1 MILREG
7 YVHRKHYFQSLCPM
21 YIHKTSFEAVSYRDE
36 GIFSFYI
43 ERANE
48 ECDVIA
54 TCSANLMV
62 IALEH
67 SSHGIPL
74 VIGKEQVLN
83 LDVYVRPQPPL
94 PPWNYVGPG
103 IVRCSFSKRKSKKVV
118 RNTNLTALI
127 THLYLYN
134 TYISSFAGYCTASER
149 SIPCLEKILIK
160 KGLS

>member
-1 MILREG
+1 
-7 YVHRKHYFQSLCPM
+7 M

-74 VIGKEQVLN
+74 VI
-83 LDVYVRPQPPL
+83 VYVRPQPPL
-94 PPWNYVGPG
+94 PPWNYVGSG